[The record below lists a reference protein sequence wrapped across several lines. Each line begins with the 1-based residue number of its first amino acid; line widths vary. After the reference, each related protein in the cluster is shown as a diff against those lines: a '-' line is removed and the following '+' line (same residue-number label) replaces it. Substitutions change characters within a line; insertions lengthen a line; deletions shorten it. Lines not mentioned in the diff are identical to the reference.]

1 MVRLQYRRLVRQ
13 STDPSTIGICT
24 AWWGFVTGG
33 IRICVLFTISVMFSF
48 NVSDYRSN
56 CYKVRAAWS
65 WARRKMLGVYDRP
78 W

>member
-33 IRICVLFTISVMFSF
+33 IRICVLFTISVTFSF
-48 NVSDYRSN
+48 NVSDYRS
-56 CYKVRAAWS
+56 KVTEAIVRS
-65 WARRKMLGVYDRP
+65 VEDRI
-78 W
+78 